1 MEANLHK
8 PGWKA
13 KNWNNSWALTRN
25 YTQLWKNFAMP
36 HMGITE
42 NTYSDVAWML
52 TILLLGKNQIREI
65 LSDQVGN
72 EQTKS

>member
-1 MEANLHK
+1 
-8 PGWKA
+8 
-13 KNWNNSWALTRN
+13 
-25 YTQLWKNFAMP
+25 MP

-42 NTYSDVAWML
+42 NTYSDVAWIL

>member
-1 MEANLHK
+1 
-8 PGWKA
+8 
-13 KNWNNSWALTRN
+13 
-25 YTQLWKNFAMP
+25 MP

-42 NTYSDVAWML
+42 NTDSDVAWML